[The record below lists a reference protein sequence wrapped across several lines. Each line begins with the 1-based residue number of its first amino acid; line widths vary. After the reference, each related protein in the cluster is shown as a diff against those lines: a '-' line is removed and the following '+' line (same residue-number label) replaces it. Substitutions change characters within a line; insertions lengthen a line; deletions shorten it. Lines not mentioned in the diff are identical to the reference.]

1 MIKNN
6 LFRTYVFYLFLF
18 NIALFFAYCFS
29 YFESQ
34 IFIDNFQDLN
44 LSRLEIFLIINLLT
58 SFIYFLIDYV
68 FQVNDKITMFVSVY
82 ITSFVSIIG
91 FMWLIKFINLSRFF
105 LLINFLTFILSIFVF
120 TRLDRKK
127 SNDIYITFDKNLAEK
142 NESFIFTD
150 FTNFPQDFIKTV
162 FELLNSNN
170 LKGLLFHEH
179 AFKSLGFENIVELAN
194 FLGVD
199 IFILQDKKFK
209 LLHSSSSLNNILNNF
224 LDVVILILF
233 SPIFLF
239 LIIIFSVL
247 VFLFDGT
254 PIFYTQDR
262 VGIKGKQ
269 FKIFKFRTMKKIEL
283 TLKQLEEL
291 NEKSKVVFK
300 SKKAPRITKFGSFLR
315 KSSID
320 ELPQIIN
327 ILKNEM
333 SFIGPRPP
341 IPEEVLKY
349 EIKHLKRVSVKPGI
363 TGLWQVTLRQD
374 NDFDKWV
381 QKDIEYIDN
390 WSIFLDIKIALK
402 TFKEIINLS
411 GD

>member
-1 MIKNN
+1 MQNILVVTTSPTCSTGIAYFSHTLFSDDSIYEIAYTESKDYTDVLSDAKTLVGRLFEFDIVLVVLGNSIHN
-6 LFRTYVFYLFLF
+6 LFPMLFLQMLKKF
-18 NIALFFAYCFS
+18 KGS
-29 YFESQ
+29 KVK
-34 IFIDNFQDLN
+34 IF
-44 LSRLEIFLIINLLT
+44 LEIHDPVL
-58 SFIYFLIDYV
+58 
-68 FQVNDKITMFVSVY
+68 
-82 ITSFVSIIG
+82 
-91 FMWLIKFINLSRFF
+91 
-105 LLINFLTFILSIFVF
+105 
-120 TRLDRKK
+120 
-127 SNDIYITFDKNLAEK
+127 NDIV
-142 NESFIFTD
+142 NES
-150 FTNFPQDFIKTV
+150 
-162 FELLNSNN
+162 
-170 LKGLLFHEH
+170 
-179 AFKSLGFENIVELAN
+179 ENIVELAN

-209 LLHSSSSLNNILNNF
+209 LLHSSSSLNNILKNF

-262 VGIKGKQ
+262 VGIKGRQ

-283 TLKQLEEL
+283 TPEQIEEL

-300 SKKAPRITKFGSFLR
+300 SKKDPRITKFGSFLR

>member
-18 NIALFFAYCFS
+18 NIALFFAYSFS

-82 ITSFVSIIG
+82 ITSFVSIIA

-142 NESFIFTD
+142 NESFIFKD
-150 FTNFPQDFIKTV
+150 FNNFPQDFIKTV
-162 FELLNSNN
+162 FEQLNSNN
-170 LKGLLFHEH
+170 LKGLLFNEH

-199 IFILQDKKFK
+199 IFTLQDKKFK
-209 LLHSSSSLNNILNNF
+209 LLHSSSSLNNILKNF
-224 LDVVILILF
+224 LDIVILILF

-262 VGIKGKQ
+262 VGIKGRQ

-283 TLKQLEEL
+283 TPEQIEEL

-300 SKKAPRITKFGSFLR
+300 SKKDPRITKFGSFLR

>member
-18 NIALFFAYCFS
+18 NIALFFAYSFS

-209 LLHSSSSLNNILNNF
+209 LLHSSSSLNNILKNF

-283 TLKQLEEL
+283 TLEQLEEL

-300 SKKAPRITKFGSFLR
+300 SKKDPRITKFGSFLR

-363 TGLWQVTLRQD
+363 TGLWQGTLRQD